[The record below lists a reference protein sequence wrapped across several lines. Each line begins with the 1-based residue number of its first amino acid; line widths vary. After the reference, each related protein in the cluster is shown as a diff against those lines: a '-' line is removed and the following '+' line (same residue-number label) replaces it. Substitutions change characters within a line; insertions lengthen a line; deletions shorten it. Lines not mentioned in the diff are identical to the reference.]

1 MKKLILILVC
11 IAALSACKKTATYTP
26 DCSGA
31 AKSFTSDVMPIMS
44 GDCVSCHSGF
54 GSFAGVAGDK
64 SAIRSNIVSGN
75 MPKGGTLTTAQKD
88 AVVCWIDNGAV
99 NN

>member
-26 DCSGA
+26 DCSGT
-31 AKSFTSDVMPIMS
+31 AKSFATDVMPLMS
-44 GDCVSCHSGF
+44 SNCVSCHSNF
-54 GSFAGVAGDK
+54 SSYAGVSGDK

-75 MPKGGTLTTAQKD
+75 MPKSTTLSQAQKD
-88 AVVCWIDNGAV
+88 AVVCWIDNGAA